1 MKGVKRMKRIFSV
14 LFAAVVVLCMLS
26 GCSMKNETYSDE
38 EKQVVKA
45 ANQIISSEYDVTFDE
60 GDFSYSVGKQIK
72 ENEFVSLDSEEKQ
85 QETFENIV
93 SVSALKT
100 SLHEKGEVYA
110 YSVIFNSQTKE
121 IVSISVN
128 VE

>member
-1 MKGVKRMKRIFSV
+1 MKRILSV
-14 LFAAVVVLCMLS
+14 LFAAVAVLCMLS

-38 EKQVVKA
+38 EKQVIKA
-45 ANQIISSEYDVTFDE
+45 ANQMISSEYDVTFDE
-60 GDFSYSVGKQIK
+60 DDFSYSVGKQIK
-72 ENEFVSLDSEEKQ
+72 ENEFVSLDSEEKP
-85 QETFENIV
+85 QESFVNIV

-128 VE
+128 VEQ

>member
-1 MKGVKRMKRIFSV
+1 MKRIFSV
-14 LFAAVVVLCMLS
+14 LFAAVAVLCMLS

-38 EKQVVKA
+38 EKQVIKA
-45 ANQIISSEYDVTFDE
+45 ANQMISSEYDVTFDE
-60 GDFSYSVGKQIK
+60 DDFSYSVGKQIK
-72 ENEFVSLDSEEKQ
+72 ENEFVSLDSEEKP
-85 QETFENIV
+85 QESFVNIV

-128 VE
+128 VEQ

>member
-1 MKGVKRMKRIFSV
+1 MKRIFSV

-26 GCSMKNETYSDE
+26 VCSMKNETYSDE
-38 EKQVVKA
+38 EKQVIKA

>member
-1 MKGVKRMKRIFSV
+1 MKKIFNV

-26 GCSMKNETYSDE
+26 GCSMKKETYSDE
-38 EKQVVKA
+38 EKQIIEV
-45 ANQIISSEYDVTFDE
+45 ANQIISSEYDVTVDE
-60 GDFSYSVGKQIK
+60 DDFSYSVGKQIK

-110 YSVIFNSQTKE
+110 YSVTFSSQTKD
-121 IVSISVN
+121 VLDISVN
-128 VE
+128 IG

>member
-1 MKGVKRMKRIFSV
+1 MKRIFSV
-14 LFAAVVVLCMLS
+14 LFAAVAVLCMLS

-38 EKQVVKA
+38 EKQVIKA
-45 ANQIISSEYDVTFDE
+45 ANQMISSEYDVTFDE
-60 GDFSYSVGKQIK
+60 DDFSYSVGKQIK
-72 ENEFVSLDSEEKQ
+72 ENEFVSLDSEGKP
-85 QETFENIV
+85 QESFVNIV

-128 VE
+128 VEQ

>member
-1 MKGVKRMKRIFSV
+1 MKRIFSV

-38 EKQVVKA
+38 EKQVIKA

-72 ENEFVSLDSEEKQ
+72 KNEFVLLDSEEKQ

-110 YSVIFNSQTKE
+110 YSMIFNSKTKE

-128 VE
+128 IE